1 MPGDACGAKT
11 RSGEPCKNAPM
22 LNGRCRMHG
31 GMTPRGPAHG
41 AFKHGRHSK
50 FLPARLA
57 DRYQEAMDDDA
68 LLELRS
74 EIALLDVRISEV
86 VQRIDTGESGRLWEE
101 LKDALRTFIAE
112 LTKRNA
118 DRMREPLQRM
128 EHLIEHGTED
138 KVVWDELGRLLEQRR
153 KLVESERKRMVEMHQ
168 MLTTE
173 EAMTLLA
180 AVVDSLR
187 RHVVDRKVLAAVSA
201 DLTRL
206 VAHTARDSA
215 D

>member
-1 MPGDACGAKT
+1 MSEGRAESEAGEQIAAGTLSQRAVCGAKT
-11 RSGEPCKNAPM
+11 RDGDPCKNAPM

-31 GMTPRGPAHG
+31 GATPRGPAHG
-41 AFKHGRHSK
+41 AFKTGRHSK
-50 FLPARLA
+50 SLPHRLA
-57 DRYQEAMDDDA
+57 ARYEEAMADET
-68 LLELRS
+68 LLEQRS
-74 EIALLDVRISEV
+74 EIALLDVRIDEV
-86 VQRIDTGESGRLWEE
+86 VRTV
-101 LKDALRTFIAE
+101 DA
-112 LTKRNA
+112 KRA
-118 DRMREPLQRM
+118 PA
-128 EHLIEHGTED
+128 
-138 KVVWDELGRLLEQRR
+138 VWDDLCRLLDQRR
-153 KLVESERKRMVEMHQ
+153 KLVESERRRMVEMHQ

-206 VAHTARDSA
+206 VAHTPRGAA

>member
-1 MPGDACGAKT
+1 MP
-11 RSGEPCKNAPM
+11 
-22 LNGRCRMHG
+22 NGRCRMHG
-31 GMTPRGPAHG
+31 GMTPVGPAHP

-57 DRYQEAMDDDA
+57 GRYQEAIDDPH

-74 EIALLDVRISEV
+74 EIALLDVRIADV
-86 VQRIDTGESGRLWEE
+86 VQRVDTGESGKLWSE
-101 LKDALRTFIAE
+101 LKSVMEGFLAE

-128 EHLIEHGTED
+128 EHLIDQGTHD
-138 KVVWDELGRLLEQRR
+138 TAVWDELGRLLDQRR
-153 KLVESERKRMVEMHQ
+153 KLVESERKRLVEMHQ

-180 AVVDSLR
+180 AVVDTIR
-187 RHVVDRKVLAAVSA
+187 RHVVDRGALAAISA

-206 VAHTARDSA
+206 VTHTASSSVE
-215 D
+215 